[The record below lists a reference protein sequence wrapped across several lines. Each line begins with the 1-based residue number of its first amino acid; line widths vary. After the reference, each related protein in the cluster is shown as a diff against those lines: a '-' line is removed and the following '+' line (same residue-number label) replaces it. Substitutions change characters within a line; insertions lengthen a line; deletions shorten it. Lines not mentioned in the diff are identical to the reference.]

1 VARALIARRAGEQ
14 PAEADAAVLA
24 DLEPE
29 LAVRGGREA
38 RDADAI
44 RDASRRV
51 EAHAIESQM
60 EPLKRKL
67 DADDITREELQE
79 LARLQALVR
88 ELTRTN

>member
-1 VARALIARRAGEQ
+1 VARALIARGAGEP
-14 PAEADAAVLA
+14 PAGEDAAVLA

-29 LAVRGGREA
+29 LSVRGAREA

-44 RDASRRV
+44 RDATRRV

-67 DADDITREELQE
+67 EADDITREELQE

-88 ELTRTN
+88 ELRTD